1 MKRLSTLAI
10 LLLSTV
16 YLSFGQDKTIRDE
29 NAQKR
34 DVSGFQSIH
43 VEDGVDLYLSQDQT
57 EAVAVSASK
66 TEYRDKIQ
74 TIVKDGI
81 LYISYDESPVNF
93 NWRSRRLRAYVSA
106 KTLKALK
113 ASGGSDV
120 YIPTAF
126 NTTDLTMNLSGGSDF
141 KGIINA
147 ENMEIKASGG
157 SDVNV
162 SGKAVNLKISANGG
176 SDFDGYD
183 MIAENVFVSASGGSD
198 ARVTATRELGVE
210 ASGGSDIDYK
220 GNAVLKYKSANGG
233 SSVSKRN

>member
-1 MKRLSTLAI
+1 MKRIPMLAF

-16 YLSFGQDKTIRDE
+16 YLSIGQDKTIRDE

-34 DVSGFQSIH
+34 NVSGFHSIH
-43 VEDGVDLYLSQDQT
+43 VEDGIDLYLSQDET
-57 EAVAVSASK
+57 EAVAVSAAR

-81 LYISYDESPVNF
+81 LYISYDESPINF

-106 KTLKALK
+106 KTLKALR

-120 YIPTAF
+120 YIPSGF
-126 NTTDLTMNLSGGSDF
+126 NTTDLTMHISGGSDF
-141 KGIINA
+141 DGTINA
-147 ENMEIKASGG
+147 ENLEIKATGG
-157 SDVNV
+157 SDAKLN
-162 SGKAVNLKISANGG
+162 GKTVNLKINASGG
-176 SDFDGYD
+176 SDFDGYG
-183 MIAENVFVSASGGSD
+183 MIAENVFVHASGGSD

-210 ASGGSDIDYK
+210 ASGGSDVDYK
-220 GNAVLKYKSANGG
+220 GSAILKYKSSSGG